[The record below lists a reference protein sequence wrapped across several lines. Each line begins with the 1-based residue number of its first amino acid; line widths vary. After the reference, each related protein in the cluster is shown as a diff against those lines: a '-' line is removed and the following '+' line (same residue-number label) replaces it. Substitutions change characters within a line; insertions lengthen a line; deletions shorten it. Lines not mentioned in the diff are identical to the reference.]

1 MDITRNYAPFD
12 TCASQRTTA
21 HLLDQISH
29 VEELGVKNPPPQ
41 QPESDGCIQNSL
53 AQPTLRHKEIQS
65 KSREEPIENLG
76 IELRETLQ
84 VSLRATES
92 TDLSVQSNETTN
104 EKPASME
111 KVPLLALWLGELPI
125 GLCDAGGPLMKQVEM
140 LELTNE
146 YPPEF
151 ILEVRQIL
159 ELIRKERNR
168 KAHDLPKTW
177 QVHTEEWNAGIKD
190 LERYDYISS
199 AESDK
204 MSIFYGLLRKS
215 KLLLEL
221 QHPLSLTEITIFKT

>member
-1 MDITRNYAPFD
+1 M
-12 TCASQRTTA
+12 
-21 HLLDQISH
+21 
-29 VEELGVKNPPPQ
+29 KNPPPQ
-41 QPESDGCIQNSL
+41 QPESDGRIQNSL

-92 TDLSVQSNETTN
+92 TNGGGHSNETTN
-104 EKPASME
+104 EKPFSME

-125 GLCDAGGPLMKQVEM
+125 GLCDEGGPLMKQVEM

-151 ILEVRQIL
+151 ILEIRQIL

-177 QVHTEEWNAGIKD
+177 QVHTEEWNAGITD

-199 AESDK
+199 AESHK

-215 KLLLEL
+215 KLLLDL
-221 QHPLSLTEITIFKT
+221 QHPLSLTEITIFIT